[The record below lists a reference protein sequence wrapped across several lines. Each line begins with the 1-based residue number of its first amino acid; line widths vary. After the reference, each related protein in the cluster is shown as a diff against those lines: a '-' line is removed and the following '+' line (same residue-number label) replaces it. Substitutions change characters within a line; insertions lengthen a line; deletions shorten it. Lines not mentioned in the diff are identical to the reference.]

1 METKRL
7 YYLDLLKIISAF
19 MVTFYHFSFSRLD
32 FGYTNVGL
40 YIPNFNNIIMNVCSM
55 SVPLFFMVSGA
66 LTLTKDRSVKYIG
79 KKVLKIVF
87 LIVVWYIAKFPAC
100 FFKTLIILY
109 IITPVLRYLIKKNI
123 VVIYILMIGLF
134 IMPFMYNFIIV
145 LMKFFN
151 ISLDITIMNK
161 TINTVN
167 LNRTGV
173 FTLYSILY
181 YLLGS
186 FLRNSKTLKKRTS
199 ILIAMLGWLL
209 VCVDVSLSS
218 SVGDAVQDGVNGCFP
233 TVGALLLAFG
243 TFNLVKS
250 LKYENSKIVKFISAV
265 SPYVLSMYVMHLLVL
280 RFIFIKIMEING
292 QIPLVMAVMCSVIA
306 DIICIL
312 IGMIINKIPYIRE
325 TIKI

>member
-1 METKRL
+1 
-7 YYLDLLKIISAF
+7 
-19 MVTFYHFSFSRLD
+19 
-32 FGYTNVGL
+32 
-40 YIPNFNNIIMNVCSM
+40 
-55 SVPLFFMVSGA
+55 
-66 LTLTKDRSVKYIG
+66 
-79 KKVLKIVF
+79 
-87 LIVVWYIAKFPAC
+87 
-100 FFKTLIILY
+100 
-109 IITPVLRYLIKKNI
+109 
-123 VVIYILMIGLF
+123 MIGLF